1 MLTNQDGEVTR
12 LEAMCRTDVQPH
24 SRCADQNDQD
34 DGRWLEARV
43 RVRGQAPRDEAER
56 GVPTASRLFLV
67 GATESQS

>member
-1 MLTNQDGEVTR
+1 M
-12 LEAMCRTDVQPH
+12 QPH
-24 SRCADQNDQD
+24 SGCADQNDQD

-67 GATESQS
+67 GATESQSREGGRGAEAGKGGGK

>member
-12 LEAMCRTDVQPH
+12 LGPMRQTDVQPH
-24 SRCADQNDQD
+24 SGCADQNDQD

-67 GATESQS
+67 GTS